1 MVKRHKI
8 TANYTAHMY
17 CGKCGKRISEN
28 RDFKYKGHVG
38 EDGKYVYD
46 WYKYLYICE
55 CGNVEE
61 SKIQYPLSYQ
71 EYETEGEEIDES
83 IFK

>member
-38 EDGKYVYD
+38 EGGKYC
-46 WYKYLYICE
+46 L
-55 CGNVEE
+55 
-61 SKIQYPLSYQ
+61 
-71 EYETEGEEIDES
+71 
-83 IFK
+83 